1 MPLSPKKL
9 SRFWQELKRR
19 RVIHVV
25 VVYASAAFV
34 IIELVNNV
42 YETLRLPDWMPAFTL
57 IILAIGFPL
66 ALIFSWIFDVTP
78 QGLEKTKPVE
88 DLNAD
93 SVETRQP
100 ISRRNRQ
107 LGKIINWG
115 LIGILIFMIGVYL
128 ISRSNVDSDDT
139 KIFKFSENLSHDK
152 YLDCQSNGSSV
163 AMSPD
168 GTRFVYV
175 CFSDSTSYLVL
186 RDINNFASKR
196 MTGTEGASSPFFSR
210 NGDWIGFFAEGYLK
224 KVPVLGGVP
233 LNICETRAGYDGC
246 WIDEN
251 TIIFA
256 DADAYMRC
264 LMLVPSTGGIPRQI
278 TNERFLEGNR
288 SIESLHSRPQVLPGG
303 TEILYTIIENPD
315 DVRIAAMSLETGDK
329 WNLVDPGCNGIYVSS
344 GHLVYTWKGDLMAV
358 PFDPKQMKVTGDPVM
373 IIDGVLM
380 DVNSRAQISISEVGS
395 LAFVPGD
402 IIEPADKPVFV
413 DISGVVIERLDL
425 PLGNYQCP
433 RFSPDGKQIL
443 FDYSDENVNCWI
455 YGIERGEFR
464 RITLKEYMAT
474 WAIWSPD
481 GNGIVYNSKRGGPA
495 LNLFMKQLDE
505 TVPVERLTESE
516 YPQQPYCWTN
526 DGKFLIFSEGINPE
540 TGLDLFLLQMD
551 NKEITPLLNS
561 SANEAQP
568 NLSRDGRW
576 LAYISDQS
584 GREDVY
590 VRSFPDLTNKQQV
603 SIDGG
608 VEPIW
613 APDGDKLYFRDISGK
628 KVMVVSIQGNGDGT
642 LEFGKPKLVMEGD
655 FKSTLG
661 PWGRNYDLS
670 PDGEKFLLISQ
681 EKSEAMPRQIN
692 IVLNWQQ
699 ELSELVPATK

>member
-1 MPLSPKKL
+1 MPSSSNKL

-57 IILAIGFPL
+57 IILVIGFPL

-88 DLNAD
+88 DLNTD

-128 ISRSNVDSDDT
+128 ITKSNIHSDDT
-139 KIFKFSENLSHDK
+139 EIVKFSEVLSNNEF
-152 YLDCQSNGSSV
+152 LDWQNWGSSI

-168 GTRFVYV
+168 GSRFVYV

-186 RDINNFASKR
+186 RDMDNFISTR
-196 MTGTEGASSPFFSR
+196 MNGTEGASSPFFSR
-210 NGDWIGFFAEGYLK
+210 NSDWIGFFADGYLK
-224 KVPVLGGVP
+224 KVHVLGGVP
-233 LNICETRAGYDGC
+233 LNICEIKEGYDGC

-256 DADAYMRC
+256 DAFKRC

-278 TNERFLEGNR
+278 TTSIKYIEGN
-288 SIESLHSRPQVLPGG
+288 IEQLHSRPQVLPGG
-303 TEILYTIIENPD
+303 KEILYTIINNRD
-315 DVRIAAMSLETGDK
+315 DVRIAAMSLETGEK
-329 WNLVDPGCNGIYVSS
+329 WNLVDHGCNGIYVSS

-358 PFDPKQMKVTGDPVM
+358 PFDCKQMKVKGDPVM
-373 IIDGVLM
+373 IVDGVLM
-380 DVNSRAQISISEVGS
+380 DVFSRAQLSISDDGS
-395 LAFVPGD
+395 LVYIPGD
-402 IIEPADKPVFV
+402 IIESVDKPVMV
-413 DISGVVIERLDL
+413 DILEGFDILNMPR
-425 PLGNYQCP
+425 GGYQSP

-443 FDYSDENVNCWI
+443 ICHETDFWI
-455 YGIERGEFR
+455 YELKRSTFR
-464 RITLKEYMAT
+464 LITQKGYMAT

-481 GNGIVYNSKRGGPA
+481 GNGIVYNSNRGGPA
-495 LNLFMKQLDE
+495 LNLYLKQLDE
-505 TVPVERLTESE
+505 TVPVERLTESD
-516 YPQQPYCWTN
+516 YQQQPYCWTN
-526 DGKFLIFSEGINPE
+526 NGKFLIFSEGINPE

-576 LAYISDQS
+576 LAYISDES

-590 VRSFPDLTNKQQV
+590 VTSFPTLTNKQQV
-603 SIDGG
+603 SLEGG

-628 KVMVVSIQGNGDGT
+628 KVMVVSILVNEDGT
-642 LEFGKPKLVMEGD
+642 LEFGKPQLVIEGD
-655 FKSTLG
+655 FKSSLG

-670 PDGEKFLLISQ
+670 PDGKKFVLIAQ
-681 EKSEAMPRQIN
+681 ERSDILPRQIN

-699 ELSELVPATK
+699 ELSELVPAAK